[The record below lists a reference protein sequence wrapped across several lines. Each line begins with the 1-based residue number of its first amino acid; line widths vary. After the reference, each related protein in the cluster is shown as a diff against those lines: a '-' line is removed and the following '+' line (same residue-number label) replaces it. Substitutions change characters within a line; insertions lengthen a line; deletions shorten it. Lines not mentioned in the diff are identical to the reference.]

1 MYSSC
6 RDIRLWFIVFN
17 GKSISR
23 IYCLVTW
30 DRILHTSWKSN
41 LAQSS
46 KAMLFRGKY
55 LLVVCEKKNETL
67 LRIGINYY
75 ISYLRICNPIFK

>member
-23 IYCLVTW
+23 IYCLVTC

-55 LLVVCEKKNETL
+55 LLVVCEKKEWNFIENRHKL
-67 LRIGINYY
+67 LY
-75 ISYLRICNPIFK
+75 ILLAHL